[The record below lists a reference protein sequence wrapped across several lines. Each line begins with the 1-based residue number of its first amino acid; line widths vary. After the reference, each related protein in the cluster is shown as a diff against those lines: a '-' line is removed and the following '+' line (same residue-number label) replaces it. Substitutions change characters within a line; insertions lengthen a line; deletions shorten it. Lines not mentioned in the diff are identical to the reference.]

1 MEEITI
7 KVFAKINLKLDITG
21 ILDDGYHSL
30 DMIMTSID
38 VFDVIK
44 AQKAT
49 QNEVY
54 MDGVLQ
60 DDKNTA
66 YKALE
71 VLSLAYGYKMKV
83 EIEKHIPMSAGVGGS
98 SADAAGVFF
107 AYSKL
112 YGVEMDYMTKLA
124 LSVGSDV
131 VYMMKGGPAKVRCK
145 GEIVFPIE
153 NFEDMHMVILQKIP
167 GAATGQVYK
176 KFDDMGRSIEDAFKV
191 NDNLEIY
198 NVLQAPAISLC
209 KEIKITIDE
218 LKKHTNKVF
227 MTGSGSAVC
236 GLFDSYEQAKAC
248 LDKIEGDY
256 VFKNVVKTLPYGI
269 EIVNEM

>member
-1 MEEITI
+1 MEEITL

-21 ILDDGYHSL
+21 VLDDGYHSL
-30 DMIMTSID
+30 DMVMTSID
-38 VFDVIK
+38 VYDLIK
-44 AQKAT
+44 ATKSIE
-49 QNEVY
+49 NEVY

-60 DDKNTA
+60 DETNTA

-83 EIEKHIPMSAGVGGS
+83 EIEKHIPFSAGVGGS

-107 AYSKL
+107 AYSRL
-112 YGVEMDYMTKLA
+112 YGVDMEYMQKLA

-131 VYMMKGGPAKVRCK
+131 VYMMKGGPAKVKCK

-153 NFEDMHMVILQKIP
+153 NFEDLYMILLQKIP
-167 GAATGQVYK
+167 GAPTAQVYK
-176 KFDDMGRSIEDAFKV
+176 KYDVMGRSIEGAFKV
-191 NDNLEIY
+191 NDNIDVF
-198 NVLQAPAISLC
+198 NVLQAPAITLC
-209 KEIKITIDE
+209 REIRFTIDE
-218 LKKHTNKVF
+218 LRKHTDKVF

-248 LDKIEGDY
+248 LDKIAGDF
-256 VFKNVVKTLPYGI
+256 VFKDVVKTLPQGI

>member
-1 MEEITI
+1 MEELTL

-21 ILDDGYHSL
+21 VLEDGYHSL
-30 DMIMTSID
+30 DMVMTSID
-38 VFDVIK
+38 VYDLIK
-44 AQKAT
+44 AQKST
-49 QNEVY
+49 VNEVY

-107 AYSKL
+107 AYSRL
-112 YGVEMDYMTKLA
+112 YGIDMDYMTKLE

-131 VYMMKGGPAKVRCK
+131 VYMTKGGPAKVKCK
-145 GEIVFPIE
+145 GEIVFPID
-153 NFEDMHMVILQKIP
+153 NFDDMYMILLQKIP
-167 GAATGQVYK
+167 GAPTAQVYK
-176 KFDDMGRSIEDAFKV
+176 KYDLMGRSIEGNFKANNIDV
-191 NDNLEIY
+191 F
-198 NVLQAPAISLC
+198 NVLQAPAITLC
-209 KEIKITIDE
+209 REIRFTIDE
-218 LKKHTNKVF
+218 LRKHTEKVF

-269 EIVNEM
+269 EIVEEM